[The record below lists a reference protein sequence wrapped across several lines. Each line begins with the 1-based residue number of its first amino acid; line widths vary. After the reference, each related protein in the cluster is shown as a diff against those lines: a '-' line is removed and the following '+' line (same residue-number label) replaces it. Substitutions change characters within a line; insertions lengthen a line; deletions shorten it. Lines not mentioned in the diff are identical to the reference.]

1 MAPEQSIG
9 HSTAHQL
16 RAILWIQNS
25 EIQLV
30 FLYQTGINAVFLTTL
45 ARTRK
50 PNWISWKIDTA
61 GKVAD

>member
-1 MAPEQSIG
+1 MDPKFGDPIG
-9 HSTAHQL
+9 
-16 RAILWIQNS
+16 
-25 EIQLV
+25 

-50 PNWISWKIDTA
+50 SNWIRWKIDTS